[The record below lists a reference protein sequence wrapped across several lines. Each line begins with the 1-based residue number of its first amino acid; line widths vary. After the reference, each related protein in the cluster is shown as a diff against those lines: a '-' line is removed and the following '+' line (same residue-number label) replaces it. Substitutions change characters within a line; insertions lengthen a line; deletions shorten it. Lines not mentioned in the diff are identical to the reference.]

1 MKQPFDRYRLASG
14 LRLLSALS
22 LLLLSLAIFWQPLR
36 HVVRP
41 RVAPVIQH
49 LPVPELFRPSSS
61 GFMVRVVSE
70 PLGATVSIDGA
81 VRGSTPLFANVACEQ
96 DQEIAIV
103 VEKRGFPAWRRKVQ
117 CRVGKELTVRA
128 RLGAS

>member
-1 MKQPFDRYRLASG
+1 MRGLDRFRVASG

-22 LLLLSLAIFWQPLR
+22 LLLLALAAFWQPLR
-36 HVVRP
+36 YVIRPHLAPALQHVP
-41 RVAPVIQH
+41 M
-49 LPVPELFRPSSS
+49 PEILRPSSR

-81 VRGSTPLFANVACEQ
+81 ERGTTPLFANVTCEQ
-96 DQEIAIV
+96 DQEIRIT
-103 VEKRGFPAWRRKVQ
+103 VENPGLPAWRRTVR

-128 RLGAS
+128 RLGGR